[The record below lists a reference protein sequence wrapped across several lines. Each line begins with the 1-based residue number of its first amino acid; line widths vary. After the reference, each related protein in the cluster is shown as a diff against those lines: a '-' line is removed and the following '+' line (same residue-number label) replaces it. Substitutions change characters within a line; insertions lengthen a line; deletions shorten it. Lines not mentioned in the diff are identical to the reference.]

1 MCFYGFRTAPPPG
14 SQRSVGDPSTTSGP
28 HRRRTMEYLGLVLN
42 SRRWTFE
49 EHFRR
54 LVPKLD
60 RTGAALKRLLP
71 SVGGPDAPRR
81 RLYAGIV
88 RFMALYGAPVW
99 APSLGKR
106 PAAKLNP
113 C

>member
-42 SRRWTFE
+42 SRWTFE

-60 RTGAALKRLLP
+60 RTGTALKRLLP